1 MVPPLCTYQIVI
13 FIAICSVF
21 LLQYYSL
28 HLFFQVI
35 VRCHSTHPP
44 RTIDKKNH
52 RQAEST
58 LHNLRTML
66 NSEAFANGCKR
77 PEPRSKK

>member
-1 MVPPLCTYQIVI
+1 MVPPYQIQIVI
-13 FIAICSVF
+13 LIAICSLF
-21 LLQYYSL
+21 NILQYY
-28 HLFFQVI
+28 FFTPVFSI
-35 VRCHSTHPP
+35 VRCHNTHPP

>member
-1 MVPPLCTYQIVI
+1 MYLPNCDFNRYVQFFKIYIPILC
-13 FIAICSVF
+13 
-21 LLQYYSL
+21 L

>member
-1 MVPPLCTYQIVI
+1 MYLPNCDFSRY
-13 FIAICSVF
+13 
-21 LLQYYSL
+21 LQSFFNISQYDFL
-28 HLFFQVI
+28 HLFCQVF